1 MSQLPEE
8 ERAHGRITMK
18 TYYKYFTTER
28 GHLFTLLMVVT
39 FILAEVRKHTCSL
52 VLCTW
57 ITRVLVTL
65 CTVCV
70 KGYVID
76 RVSVYIHVYTLM
88 KKYLCCFP
96 FVIKCHK
103 CDCRLPDNSRQSTTP
118 ASMKPLRLDSALRC
132 RMLKTT
138 MQYCCTCST
147 YSNVSAHRVY
157 VHVLWNSFC
166 LFSLFYRGLLCV
178 MTGGCQTGRHKHTHT
193 HARTHTHTHVHV

>member
-1 MSQLPEE
+1 MILQKSKEARIVMSQLPEE

-103 CDCRLPDNSRQSTTP
+103 CDC
-118 ASMKPLRLDSALRC
+118 
-132 RMLKTT
+132 
-138 MQYCCTCST
+138 
-147 YSNVSAHRVY
+147 
-157 VHVLWNSFC
+157 
-166 LFSLFYRGLLCV
+166 
-178 MTGGCQTGRHKHTHT
+178 
-193 HARTHTHTHVHV
+193 